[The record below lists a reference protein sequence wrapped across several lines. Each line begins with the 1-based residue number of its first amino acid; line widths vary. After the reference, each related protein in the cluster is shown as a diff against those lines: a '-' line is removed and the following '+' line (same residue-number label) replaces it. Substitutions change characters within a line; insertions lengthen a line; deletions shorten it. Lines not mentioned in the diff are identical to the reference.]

1 MRPRVVWLGICILAL
16 LLTGTW
22 TMAPA
27 PAYACSCVEP
37 GPVEERLER
46 KTAVFQGTV
55 TSIKEPALKK
65 IMSSEDPV
73 KVTFTVKQLWKGEPR
88 AELSIRTAMSGASCG
103 YEDFRVNEEYLIFA
117 YGDPN
122 DLKTG
127 LCEGTKPVAEAGEEL
142 AKLGNGYLPA
152 QTGESV
158 QLEAAPGASAQREGP
173 NTEAGQEQQE
183 TSSSSGKLVVALIIA
198 AVIAALL
205 AGVRLYYV
213 RRKRIGD

>member
-1 MRPRVVWLGICILAL
+1 MRPRVVWLGMCVVAL

-65 IMSSEDPV
+65 MMSSEDPV
-73 KVTFTVKQLWKGEPR
+73 QVTFAVKQLWKGEPH

-103 YEDFRVNEEYLIFA
+103 YEGFRVNEEYVVFA
-117 YGDPN
+117 YGDPD

-127 LCEGTKPVAEAGEEL
+127 LCEGTKPVTEAGEEL
-142 AKLGNGYLPA
+142 TVLGEGYLPDD
-152 QTGESV
+152 
-158 QLEAAPGASAQREGP
+158 LEASDGSGR
-173 NTEAGQEQQE
+173 TGQVDSSGQQSELSEQQVGSGR
-183 TSSSSGKLVVALIIA
+183 TASSGHLSPILVVLI
-198 AVIAALL
+198 AVVAIVVLL
-205 AGVRLYYV
+205 LGA
-213 RRKRIGD
+213 RRFYTRRR